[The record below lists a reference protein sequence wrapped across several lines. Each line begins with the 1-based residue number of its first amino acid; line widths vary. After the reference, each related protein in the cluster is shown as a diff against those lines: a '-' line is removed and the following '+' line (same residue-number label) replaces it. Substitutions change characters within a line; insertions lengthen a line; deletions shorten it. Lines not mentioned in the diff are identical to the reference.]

1 MAIGITDQKK
11 LWGKSGGRCAI
22 CRTDLIEKDG
32 SKIEATLLIGE
43 MAHICGEKEG
53 SARFDV
59 GMTETERN
67 AEINLVLLCPTDHAK
82 IDKDEVKYTVDKLH
96 TLKKEHELWIQDA
109 IREQMPNVTFA
120 ELEVTIGYL
129 VKNTSIIG
137 DVPISFVK
145 PKEKITK
152 NSLSVEIENMIT
164 MGMGRVK
171 EVKDYLNINPD
182 IYFADKLKNGLVLK
196 YNEFKDQ
203 KLDADTV
210 FLELLKFSSG
220 NSRDSKIKAAAL
232 SVIVYFF
239 EACDIFEK

>member
-1 MAIGITDQKK
+1 MEIRIADQKK

-22 CRTDLIEKDG
+22 CRTDLIEIDG
-32 SKIEATLLIGE
+32 SGTEATLLVGE

-59 GMTETERN
+59 KMTETERG
-67 AEINLVLLCPTDHAK
+67 AEINLILLCPTDHTK

-129 VKNTSIIG
+129 IRNTSIVS
-137 DVPISFVK
+137 DESISFVK

-152 NSLSVEIENMIT
+152 NSLSVEIENLIT

-171 EVKDYLNINPD
+171 EVKDYLNTNPD
-182 IYFADKLKNGLVLK
+182 IYFADKLRNGLVSK
-196 YNEFKDQ
+196 YNEFKEE
-203 KLDADTV
+203 KLDADTI
-210 FLELLKFSSG
+210 FLELLKFSSA
-220 NSRDSKIKAAAL
+220 NSRDSRIKAAAL
-232 SVIVYFF
+232 SVVVYFF